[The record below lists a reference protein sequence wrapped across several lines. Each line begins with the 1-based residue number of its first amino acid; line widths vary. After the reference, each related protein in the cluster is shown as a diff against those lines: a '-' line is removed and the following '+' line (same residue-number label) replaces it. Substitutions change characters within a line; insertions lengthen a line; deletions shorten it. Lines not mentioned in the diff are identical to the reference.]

1 MEMANEKQVSILYAL
16 WKRVRRAL
24 AAGWPDV
31 EDEMTAE
38 DCCGG
43 CCSRFEQRDREYG
56 VPPVGLECLAL
67 LGADNSLRSIQSN
80 TPGDTIAP
88 ASYWRTL
95 RGFSEERL
103 GEPVLN
109 SRCPIAVKPGKLDF
123 HLFATQGRRRT
134 AGKARVM
141 HDTDG
146 NGKVQYFYYT
156 A

>member
-1 MEMANEKQVSILYAL
+1 MEMANEKQASILYAL

-24 AAGWPDV
+24 AAGRPDD
-31 EDEMTAE
+31 EDEVTRKTAAV
-38 DCCGG
+38 GASLG
-43 CCSRFEQRDREYG
+43 LNSATGSTAFSPSVWG
-56 VPPVGLECLAL
+56 VLRRGADKSLPPVPT
-67 LGADNSLRSIQSN
+67 N
-80 TPGDTIAP
+80 TPGKKIAP

-146 NGKVQYFYYT
+146 NGKAQYFYYT